1 MIDKKKNKMRKI
13 YTILCNLMLL
23 LGIASIQSCQ
33 NDLDVTEPK
42 GGLHITLNNISSAVT
57 RSTPSELGTPTAE
70 MFNVKVEAANGMVKY
85 NGPLTDETIRLAEGT
100 YSVAVEY
107 GENPVLSLD
116 QPYYIGT
123 KEVTVEP
130 DSVTEASINCKV
142 GNALISVRFGQ
153 NEEERARFDKFYKTY
168 ALKVKIGSQSI
179 SIPDYLSNAS
189 AYFRAGSNVTL
200 AFTGVIKDT
209 EQEVSCDLDVQA
221 KTDFPKPFQAADHA
235 IVTLTLPDP
244 ESATVVNISKV
255 EVENVT
261 LDETIP
267 LSWLPVAM
275 VIPMHQF
282 DNNGL
287 LVGTN
292 LIITESY
299 PGKKWRAVIA
309 NAAGTV
315 VRAVEGT
322 GALQSEY
329 NSDANKDTWPY
340 LPQGKYKA
348 SYYFIEED
356 STASF
361 VSSREFNIEAPKDLK
376 VTLAGY
382 TSYSKYLAG
391 DIDGAN
397 ACDRLTIYGSSV
409 SINVSPS
416 LLSNANV
423 SSSFSYTYD
432 GATTTLAKGVNSH
445 KLGDLTGQAV
455 RSTPHVLK
463 GDLTFDGVTVSA
475 QKECIIT
482 GLPYSLNLASH
493 DEWDASGGVDWY
505 DNDVRLGHLSTGSQY
520 IQTTSAVCIPP
531 ATGFCV
537 DYSVNVHT
545 LTIGTYLSI
554 TVGVMEVYKKE
565 ESGTPFRDTDHLYS
579 GTTPVFHDDSN
590 YATTIRCYNDY
601 GAGQTCSHIY
611 SLSLKYAKP

>member
-1 MIDKKKNKMRKI
+1 MIDKKKNKMRRI
-13 YTILCNLMLL
+13 FTILCNLMLL

-107 GENPVLSLD
+107 GENPVLALD

-275 VIPMHQF
+275 VIPMHQY

-309 NAAGTV
+309 NAAGNV

-329 NSDANKDTWPY
+329 NAAANIDTWPY
-340 LPQGKYKA
+340 LPHGEYKA
-348 SYYFIEED
+348 SYYFVED
-356 STASF
+356 DGSTTF
-361 VSSREFNIEAPKDLK
+361 ISSRDFTVEAPKNLK
-376 VTLAGY
+376 TTVTGY
-382 TSYSKYLAG
+382 TSYSKYQAG
-391 DIDGAN
+391 DIDAAN
-397 ACDRLTIYGSSV
+397 ACDRLTIYEPSV
-409 SINVSPS
+409 SVNVSPS
-416 LLSNANV
+416 LLNNSNV

-432 GATTTLAKGVNSH
+432 GNTTTLEKGINSK
-445 KLGDLTGQAV
+445 KLNNLTGQTV
-455 RSTPHVLK
+455 RSDAHVLRAE
-463 GDLTFDGVTVSA
+463 LIFDGVSVTS
-475 QKECIIT
+475 QKEFIIT

-493 DEWDASGGVDWY
+493 DEWTQSGGVDWF
-505 DNDVRLGHLSTGSQY
+505 DNDVRLGDMSTGSQY
-520 IQTTSAVCIPP
+520 IQTTTAVCIPP
-531 ATGFCV
+531 KTFFCA
-537 DYSVNVHT
+537 DYSVNINTGWV
-545 LTIGTYLSI
+545 GTYLTI
-554 TVGVMEVYKKE
+554 TVGDIEIYKQE
-565 ESGTPFRDTDHLYS
+565 EGGTFIETPHTYS
-579 GTTPVFHDDSN
+579 GTTDVFHDESN
-590 YATTIRCYNDY
+590 YATRIHCYNDY

>member
-1 MIDKKKNKMRKI
+1 MIDKKKNKMRRI

-107 GENPVLSLD
+107 GENPVLALD

-235 IVTLTLPDP
+235 IVTLILPDP

-329 NSDANKDTWPY
+329 NAAANIDTWPY
-340 LPQGKYKA
+340 LPHGEYKA
-348 SYYFIEED
+348 SYYFVED
-356 STASF
+356 DGSTTF
-361 VSSREFNIEAPKDLK
+361 ISSRDFTVEAPKNLK
-376 VTLAGY
+376 TTVTGY
-382 TSYSKYLAG
+382 TSYSKYQAG
-391 DIDGAN
+391 DIDAAN
-397 ACDRLTIYGSSV
+397 ACDRLTIYEPSV
-409 SINVSPS
+409 SVNVSPS
-416 LLSNANV
+416 LLNNSNV

-432 GATTTLAKGVNSH
+432 GNTTTLEKGINSK
-445 KLGDLTGQAV
+445 KLNNLTGQTV
-455 RSTPHVLK
+455 RPDAHVLRA
-463 GDLTFDGVTVSA
+463 DLTFDGVSVTS
-475 QKECIIT
+475 QKEFIIT

-493 DEWDASGGVDWY
+493 DEWISSSGVDWF
-505 DNDVRLGHLSTGSQY
+505 DTEVRLGKNSTGGQS
-520 IQTTSAVCIPP
+520 ITTSSAVCIPMGTYFY
-531 ATGFCV
+531 A
-537 DYSVNVHT
+537 DYSVMLHPATVGTTLSIDVGN
-545 LTIGTYLSI
+545 LTILSI
-554 TVGVMEVYKKE
+554 TENGINHNDVPH
-565 ESGTPFRDTDHLYS
+565 SGSTDKYHSDNQNL
-579 GTTPVFHDDSN
+579 
-590 YATTIRCYNDY
+590 TTITCQNSY
-601 GAGQTCSHIY
+601 GAAQTRSYIY
-611 SLSLKYAKP
+611 SLSFKYAKP